1 LNVSSNVEQLIT
13 QVLAGEVW
21 PPLADRHG
29 FRVNPDGQAFLL
41 PGMGGVTL
49 GVHCG
54 DPATGYAG
62 DHVEPGLSVRH
73 RDPAANYA
81 LQYLS
86 CIGNTVTVSSGPGA
100 GAEGFV
106 IGQHAYVLVDM
117 AEAAMRQVTTG
128 DQVTVL
134 AVGQGLALTRHPDV
148 VVKNCSP
155 RLLAALAG
163 GTRADGRL
171 EVHVAARIPAEAIGA
186 GAGMVSEYANT
197 DLMGA
202 YAGLGEDLSLG
213 LEGLRVGDV
222 VAMADQDHR
231 FGRGYRAGWLSIG
244 VISTGSCQL
253 FGHGPGPSTIM
264 SGPSSAFHLV
274 DDADANISVLAGQAA
289 EAGQAAGAGR

>member
-1 LNVSSNVEQLIT
+1 VNVTTNADRLIT

-21 PPLADRHG
+21 PALGDRHG
-29 FRVNPDGQAFLL
+29 FRVGPDGRPFLL

-62 DHVEPGLSVRH
+62 DHVEPGLSVRY

-86 CIGNTVTVSSGPGA
+86 CIGNTVVVGTGPGS

-117 AEAAMRQVTTG
+117 PEADMRQVTSG
-128 DQVTVL
+128 DQVTVFAL
-134 AVGQGLALTRHPDV
+134 GQGLALADHPEM

-155 RLLAALAG
+155 RLIEALAG
-163 GTRADGRL
+163 GTGADGRL
-171 EVHVAARIPAEAIGA
+171 EVHVAARVLAEAIGA
-186 GAGMVSEYANT
+186 GSGMASEYANT

-202 YAGLGEDLSLG
+202 YDVSPADLREELSLG
-213 LEGLRVGDV
+213 LHGLRIGDV
-222 VAMADQDHR
+222 VAMTDQDHR
-231 FGRGYRAGWLSIG
+231 FGRGYREGWVSIG
-244 VISTGSCQL
+244 VISTGSCLL

-264 SGPSSAFHLV
+264 SGPAEAFRLV
-274 DDADANISVLAGQAA
+274 DDRDANIAVLGAA
-289 EAGQAAGAGR
+289 VPEGIRP